1 MYQQGQKW
9 QDGCDYLCEC
19 VDSMTGRYMCTER
32 SVSECV
38 SLLVIVDLL
47 SICLLGVCFCFYLCF
62 CFFALNSCNWLNHP
76 CVFFA
81 SKH

>member
-38 SLLVIVDLL
+38 SLLVIVNVLYL
-47 SICLLGVCFCFYLCF
+47 FVRGWFCSILCF

>member
-1 MYQQGQKW
+1 MCVYKGQMYQQGQKW

-38 SLLVIVDLL
+38 SLLVIVN
-47 SICLLGVCFCFYLCF
+47 VPYLF
-62 CFFALNSCNWLNHP
+62 GFVFVLFFGFLH
-76 CVFFA
+76 
-81 SKH
+81 